1 MAEDVTPAPG
11 SATELP
17 LVRSRS
23 DRARQSSY
31 RFRFGILYVV
41 LAAIVG
47 AGIGS
52 FVVLATGDG
61 PAEEEAWST
70 WRPDGRE
77 NAYPTEIA
85 QHVASRYRLPT
96 GKQLVGIFGGPAEV
110 QELPIRGVLIQHDA
124 TTPAKQD
131 DVEAIEAG
139 NSVLYTLCGVGQ
151 KCAVE
156 GAASEERARLL
167 RREALE
173 LALYTF
179 KYADGIDSVIA
190 LMPVDLGD
198 PATEQDD
205 TSTALFLEK
214 KDFGRQLSAPLE
226 RTLSGQAGTELDPA
240 ERSLVDRLTQPRHYR
255 YDIQP
260 TQDLGA
266 VLRLAPFRS

>member
-1 MAEDVTPAPG
+1 
-11 SATELP
+11 
-17 LVRSRS
+17 
-23 DRARQSSY
+23 
-31 RFRFGILYVV
+31 
-41 LAAIVG
+41 
-47 AGIGS
+47 
-52 FVVLATGDG
+52 
-61 PAEEEAWST
+61 
-70 WRPDGRE
+70 
-77 NAYPTEIA
+77 
-85 QHVASRYRLPT
+85 
-96 GKQLVGIFGGPAEV
+96 
-110 QELPIRGVLIQHDA
+110 VLIQHDA
-124 TTPAKQD
+124 TTPAKSD

-139 NSVLYTLCGVGQ
+139 NSVLYNLCGVGQ

-156 GAASEERARLL
+156 GEATPERGRLL

-179 KYADGIDSVIA
+179 KYVDDVDSVIA
-190 LMPVDLGD
+190 LMPVNLGD

-240 ERSLVDRLTQPRHYR
+240 EGQLVDTLTAPRHYL

-266 VLRLAPFRS
+266 VLRLAPIRR

>member
-1 MAEDVTPAPG
+1 MAEDVTPPPA
-11 SATELP
+11 SELS

-41 LAAIVG
+41 LAALFG

-52 FVVLATGDG
+52 FVVLASGEG
-61 PAEEEAWST
+61 PAEEPAWSS
-70 WRPDGRE
+70 WRPEGRE

-85 QHVASRYRLPT
+85 DHVANRYRLPT
-96 GKQLVGIFGGPAEV
+96 GKQLVGVFAGPAEV
-110 QELPIRGVLIQHDA
+110 QDLPIRGVLIQHDA
-124 TTPAKQD
+124 TTPAKRD

-139 NSVLYTLCGVGQ
+139 NSVLYNLCGVGQ
-151 KCAVE
+151 KCSVE
-156 GAASEERARLL
+156 GEATPERGRLL

-179 KYADGIDSVIA
+179 KYVDDIDSVIA
-190 LMPVDLGD
+190 LMPVNLGD

-214 KDFGRQLSAPLE
+214 KDFGRQLSRPLQ

-240 ERSLVDRLTQPRHYR
+240 EGFIVDTLTAPRHYL

-266 VLRLAPFRS
+266 VLRLAPIRG

>member
-1 MAEDVTPAPG
+1 MAEDVTREPP
-11 SATELP
+11 LP
-17 LVRSRS
+17 LLATRR

-31 RFRFGILYVV
+31 RFRFAILYVV

-52 FVVLATGDG
+52 FVVLASGEG
-61 PAEEEAWST
+61 RAEEEAWST
-70 WRPDGRE
+70 WRPKGRE

-85 QHVASRYRLPT
+85 RHVAGRYRLPT
-96 GKQLVGIFGGPAEV
+96 GKQLVGVFAGPAEV
-110 QELPIRGVLIQHDA
+110 QDLPIRGVLIQHDA

-131 DVEAIEAG
+131 EVEAIEAG

-151 KCAVE
+151 KCSVE
-156 GAASEERARLL
+156 GAASQERARLL

-179 KYADGIDSVIA
+179 KYVDDVDSVIA
-190 LMPVDLGD
+190 LMPVNLGD
-198 PATEQDD
+198 PATEEDD
-205 TSTALFLEK
+205 TSTALFFEK
-214 KDFGRQLSAPLE
+214 KDFGRQLSTPLQ
-226 RTLSGQAGTELDPA
+226 RTLSGQAGTVIDPA
-240 ERSLVDRLTQPRHYR
+240 EGLVVDTLTRPRHYL

-266 VLRLAPFRS
+266 VLRLAPIRG